1 MKSTNSCLSISALR
15 DTARVAY
22 TGRLSFNTA
31 YWALA
36 NRIKF
41 FEITASMELSEFG
54 IKMFGAMIPVTFK
67 LLWKVNAAASSFSI
81 WLSRSMT
88 GYAQVRGQANARLA
102 FALSLK
108 AVNHRFL
115 DLHFR
120 LPSDTDS
127 LEMKLRRLLKEKLA
141 RGHVEVALSLDY
153 SGTNGVALNRQ
164 LLAGYVQT
172 FRAAAEEFGIK
183 GEPDL
188 NVVLRMPGA
197 MDSGTERFGPEL
209 ETAVMSCVDEALA
222 RLNQMREEEGRG
234 IERELRERMKHLRA
248 ATGGVEVHRSAILRG
263 YADRLQSRMREMLG
277 SQFDKDRILQEAA
290 MLVDRSDI
298 QEELV
303 RLNTHVDHFVALLD
317 QAGEV
322 GKKMDF
328 LLQEMN
334 REANTLLSKTS
345 GLAGEAL
352 KITEAGL
359 LIKSEIEKSREQVQ
373 NLE

>member
-1 MKSTNSCLSISALR
+1 MPL
-15 DTARVAY
+15 
-22 TGRLSFNTA
+22 
-31 YWALA
+31 
-36 NRIKF
+36 
-41 FEITASMELSEFG
+41 
-54 IKMFGAMIPVTFK
+54 
-67 LLWKVNAAASSFSI
+67 
-81 WLSRSMT
+81 RSMT
-88 GYAQVRGQANARLA
+88 GFAQVRGQVNAQLA

-115 DLHFR
+115 DIHFR

-127 LEMKLRRLLKEKLA
+127 LEMKLRRILKEKMA
-141 RGHVEVALSLDY
+141 RGHVEVILNLDR

-164 LLAGYVQT
+164 LIAGYVQA
-172 FRAAAEEFGIK
+172 FRVASDEFGVE

-197 MDSGTERFGPEL
+197 MDAGAERSGEEL
-209 ETAVMSCVDEALA
+209 ETAVMAKAEEAIS
-222 RLNQMREEEGRG
+222 RLNEMREEEGRS
-234 IERELRERMKHLRA
+234 INTELRARMA
-248 ATGGVEVHRSAILRG
+248 GVEKAAAGVEAHRATVLRS
-263 YADRLQSRMREMLG
+263 YSDRLQSRIQELLG
-277 SQFDKDRILQEAA
+277 TQVEKERVLQEVAV
-290 MLVDRSDI
+290 LVDRSDI

-303 RLNTHVDHFVALLD
+303 RLNAHVKHFIGLLD
-317 QAGEV
+317 QGDEV

-352 KITEAGL
+352 KITEMGL
-359 LIKSEIEKSREQVQ
+359 LMKSEIEKSREQVQ